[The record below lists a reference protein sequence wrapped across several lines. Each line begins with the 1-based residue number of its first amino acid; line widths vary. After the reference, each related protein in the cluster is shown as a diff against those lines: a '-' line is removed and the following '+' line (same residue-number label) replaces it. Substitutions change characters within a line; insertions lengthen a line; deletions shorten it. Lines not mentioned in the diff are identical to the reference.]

1 MNFSPYLC
9 SLPGG
14 FQAAWRD
21 FCHLHA
27 HTLRK
32 WQFHSSR
39 RSSYKLCSHC
49 RLLFSPRPTSNPLAN
64 YVGSAFYIIQNPTP
78 SPHLPCYYPGPS
90 HLPASP
96 EVWEPPP
103 RLPCFR
109 LFSVQHPELSCYA
122 VSELLSPLLKTLNGF
137 LPHLQVYRGKEAKA
151 SPTRAH
157 DLPACTLSF
166 LLISYSPFPS
176 SPPRALPQTCQGPS
190 SLGAL
195 NSPSSLLEMFSPRY
209 PLSSEKCSYVKTFME
224 ICRE

>member
-78 SPHLPCYYPGPS
+78 SPHLPGYYPGPS

-103 RLPCFR
+103 SPPASTLT
-109 LFSVQHPELSCYA
+109 LLQA
-122 VSELLSPLLKTLNGF
+122 LLSSASRAILLCCVRTS
-137 LPHLQVYRGKEAKA
+137 Q
-151 SPTRAH
+151 
-157 DLPACTLSF
+157 
-166 LLISYSPFPS
+166 S
-176 SPPRALPQTCQGPS
+176 SAQ
-190 SLGAL
+190 
-195 NSPSSLLEMFSPRY
+195 NS
-209 PLSSEKCSYVKTFME
+209 
-224 ICRE
+224 